1 MAERGGGGGGGALSP
16 EAPAHAR
23 RRFAAGETAW
33 ILAGCADL
41 ERQARMCRRLAVAV
55 ETEKVSYDA
64 KRPKCLWQHN
74 VLSADT

>member
-23 RRFAAGETAW
+23 RCFAAGETAW
-33 ILAGCADL
+33 ILARRADL
-41 ERQARMCRRLAVAV
+41 ERRARMCRRLAVAA
-55 ETEKVSYDA
+55 ETETASYDA
-64 KRPKCLWQHN
+64 ERPECLWQHN